1 MSKKNKKNKKN
12 KKFNPIFE
20 MLMKEEA
27 AEREDVA
34 AEKKQVKAGKDST
47 PVISIKQV
55 KAGTESVCTSKKE
68 AAEKVDVAAA
78 NESSDNEKK
87 KEVAAAAPKEEKE
100 IKLSDTDAA
109 KCIKEFFHTA

>member
-27 AEREDVA
+27 AEREDAA
-34 AEKKQVKAGKDST
+34 AEKKAGKDST

-55 KAGTESVCTSKKE
+55 KAGESVCTSKKE

-78 NESSDNEKK
+78 NESSDDEKK
-87 KEVAAAAPKEEKE
+87 KEAAAAVPKEEKE

>member
-1 MSKKNKKNKKN
+1 MSKKNKKNKN
-12 KKFNPIFE
+12 KKSFNPIYE
-20 MLMKEEA
+20 MLLKEEA
-27 AEREDVA
+27 AEREDAA
-34 AEKKQVKAGKDST
+34 AEKKAGKDST

-78 NESSDNEKK
+78 NESSDDEKK
-87 KEVAAAAPKEEKE
+87 SAAPKDEKE

-109 KCIKEFFHTA
+109 KRIKEFFHTTFHTA

>member
-27 AEREDVA
+27 AEREDAA
-34 AEKKQVKAGKDST
+34 AEKNQVKAGKDST

-78 NESSDNEKK
+78 NESSDDEKK
-87 KEVAAAAPKEEKE
+87 NVASKEEKE

>member
-27 AEREDVA
+27 AEREDAA

-47 PVISIKQV
+47 PDISIKQV
-55 KAGTESVCTSKKE
+55 KAGESVCTSKKE

-78 NESSDNEKK
+78 NESSDDEKK
-87 KEVAAAAPKEEKE
+87 SAAPKEEKE